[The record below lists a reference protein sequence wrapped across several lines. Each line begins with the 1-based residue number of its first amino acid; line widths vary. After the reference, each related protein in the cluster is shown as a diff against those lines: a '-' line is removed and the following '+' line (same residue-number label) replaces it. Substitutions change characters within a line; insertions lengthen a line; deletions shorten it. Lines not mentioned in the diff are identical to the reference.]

1 MRQTMQRLVIMV
13 MMAVLYGIMA
23 YAQAV
28 DPMEVMVITPAEGTV
43 ESLQHFTITFGDL
56 PVVVREDSIPTLTKG
71 GGATYSGHMKASD
84 DGKTVL
90 IDFDENIT
98 APGQYYLNLPGWSII
113 VNGQRLLP
121 LSLRYNIAGTMDTFY
136 EQISI
141 DPAEG
146 EVVSLQYFTIS
157 FPQYVAEIDGMGTL
171 TNTTTGA
178 SYRVPLISA
187 GYNVVAYVQ
196 SEITEAGAYT
206 LTIPAG
212 AVIIYTLGEEVH
224 ELNFSYS
231 IAGGPDVLVG
241 DVDGDGQVSI
251 ADVTALID
259 ILLTGSEAP
268 AAADV
273 DGDGQVSIAD
283 VTSLI
288 DILLTGK

>member
-1 MRQTMQRLVIMV
+1 MQRLVIMV

>member
-1 MRQTMQRLVIMV
+1 MV
-13 MMAVLYGIMA
+13 MMAVLWGFIA
-23 YAQAV
+23 LGQAV
-28 DPMEVMVITPAEGTV
+28 DPMEVMVITPAEGSV
-43 ESLQHFTITFGDL
+43 ESLQHFSITFGDL

-146 EVVSLQYFTIS
+146 EVERLQYFTIS

-241 DVDGDGQVSI
+241 DVDVDGQVSI

>member
-1 MRQTMQRLVIMV
+1 MV
-13 MMAVLYGIMA
+13 MMAVLWGFIA
-23 YAQAV
+23 LGQAV
-28 DPMEVMVITPAEGTV
+28 DPMEVMVITPAEGSV
-43 ESLQHFTITFGDL
+43 ESLQHFSITFGDL

-146 EVVSLQYFTIS
+146 EVERLQYFTIS